1 MKKIF
6 KSNCKF
12 NELPDHLQDEI
23 IQTNGQLGLALL
35 LARSENFSKG
45 FGQVRVDN
53 DESGN
58 EWWIQK
64 LSSVVADS
72 RGGKFKHLS
81 LKDGMILGCSQLC
94 DYSRIV
100 NNSRC
105 HFVVSNLK

>member
-6 KSNCKF
+6 KTNYKF
-12 NELPDHLQDEI
+12 NELPAHLQDEI

-45 FGQVRVDN
+45 FGQVKVDN
-53 DESGN
+53 GESNN

-81 LKDGMILGCSQLC
+81 LKDGMILGCSQLR

-105 HFVVSNLK
+105 HY